1 MLYYQYKKERYKTM
15 KRMMYNTMVTI
26 MLIVTI
32 FGGVRIARLININN
46 NNYTREGV
54 VVAIDTSNEEVIIVD
69 TTSNEWRFYG
79 VGYEEGDT
87 VTMTMDNNNTVTMT
101 MDNIINDDIIKNVT
115 INTY

>member
-1 MLYYQYKKERYKTM
+1 MKKI
-15 KRMMYNTMVTI
+15 MYNTMITV

-32 FGGVRIARLININN
+32 FSGATIARLIN

-54 VVAIDTSNEEVIIVD
+54 VVAIHASTEEVIIVD
-69 TTSNEWRFYG
+69 TTGNEWCFYG

-87 VTMTMDNNNTVTMT
+87 VTMTMDNNNT
-101 MDNIINDDIIKNVT
+101 DNIINDDIIKNVT

>member
-1 MLYYQYKKERYKTM
+1 M

-26 MLIVTI
+26 MLIATI
-32 FGGVRIARLININN
+32 SGGIRIARLTNTN

-54 VVAIDTSNEEVIIVD
+54 VIAIDTSNEEVIILD
-69 TTSNEWRFYG
+69 TTGNEWCFYG

-87 VTMTMDNNNTVTMT
+87 VTMTMDNNNT
-101 MDNIINDDIIKNVT
+101 DNIINDDIIKNVT

>member
-1 MLYYQYKKERYKTM
+1 MKKI
-15 KRMMYNTMVTI
+15 MYNTMITV

-32 FGGVRIARLININN
+32 FGGATIARLIN

-54 VVAIDTSNEEVIIVD
+54 IVATQASNKEVIIVD
-69 TTSNEWRFYG
+69 TTGNEWCFYG

-87 VTMTMDNNNTVTMT
+87 VTMTMDNNNT
-101 MDNIINDDIIKNVT
+101 DNIINDDIIKNVT